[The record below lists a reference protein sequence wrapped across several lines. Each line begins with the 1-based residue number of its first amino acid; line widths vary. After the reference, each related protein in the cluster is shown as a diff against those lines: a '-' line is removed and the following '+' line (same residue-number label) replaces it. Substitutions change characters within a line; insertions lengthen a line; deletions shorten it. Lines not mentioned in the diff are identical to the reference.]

1 MKKIYIY
8 GEGSTGLDI
17 YQKVKDDNEVK
28 GWLDSNSLKRGT
40 QIEGLT
46 VVGGGCNSYGPTGE
60 RSSS

>member
-46 VVGGGCNSYGPTGE
+46 GYPVE
-60 RSSS
+60 KM